1 MREETSN
8 WMKQAEMDLETA
20 KGTIGI
26 EKYYATA
33 FFSQQAAEKAL
44 KAMALKK
51 LRQPM
56 KTHNLLELAKK
67 VKVPHEIMRCLIELT
82 PDFVITRYP
91 DAANGL
97 PYELYDLKKAKQRVV
112 YAEKVLKWVKAWM
125 KK

>member
-1 MREETSN
+1 
-8 WMKQAEMDLETA
+8 MDLETA